1 MGNQKKSQNIS
12 SPLMKSFFWAGF
24 LSSPAWHSLWNCL
37 AFLPTQEGQ
46 KITLNSRKTKQEL
59 LQAVFP
65 SQAPQTGSAA
75 LDYTAKHKQFTL
87 DWRPNGRD
95 LKKKK
100 TSSCIS
106 KGFWFLLLIRDSVSQ
121 GALSYNNIQQ
131 LDFQSFGTTLYIW
144 LCINSVC
151 WATLASRIKITQAVF
166 YLFPNHSLRL
176 HCKCW
181 YVVPVS
187 TGTSFALCKQRLF

>member
-1 MGNQKKSQNIS
+1 MAQLVKLPCIS
-12 SPLMKSFFWAGF
+12 S
-24 LSSPAWHSLWNCL
+24 HSRGTENN
-37 AFLPTQEGQ
+37 FEFQ
-46 KITLNSRKTKQEL
+46 KD
-59 LQAVFP
+59 
-65 SQAPQTGSAA
+65 QTGITPSCVSFTSTTNWFCCFG
-75 LDYTAKHKQFTL
+75 LHSKTQTVYFRLTAKWQ
-87 DWRPNGRD
+87 RS
-95 LKKKK
+95 KKKK